1 VRRLVV
7 SSQTP
12 RPIVKQNRLGKITTL
27 ALRAAPDFA
36 RTEWASSGSVDRPGC
51 KIACYHRG

>member
-36 RTEWASSGSVDRPGC
+36 RTEWASSGSVHRPGC
-51 KIACYHRG
+51 ILHPGV